1 MLRSVILRHSRTV
14 TRNNWVASEWKRTFR
29 SDNIEKQTGLFGNAE
44 LKTSK
49 SLNKLPA
56 AVKSSTDSL
65 IQELLSP
72 SSNPRTSIEIVDDI
86 SNEICKSADLVSC
99 MFQDS
104 KLKFYLFQ
112 AECVRQLHCES
123 EFREAAENASRK
135 FCELVESLNTNTAL
149 YQKLKSSE
157 VTEASRLDDVDRR
170 TLTLLLDDFEQSG
183 VHLEDDQKSKF
194 VQLSSE
200 IFEAGARFQENC
212 DRIVPV
218 GKFDQAKY
226 GLPSQ
231 IYSPVSNSLDR
242 SKRKMVYN
250 TFYRHDDQQEV
261 YLRKLVSSRQELA
274 QLTGFESFA
283 HRAQRN
289 SLLENYDNV
298 RNFLWGVVEECRSAF
313 EKELAVLIDVSTQC
327 SQQVRN
333 GDNDVSTIAEHDLGF
348 LMHLY
353 RESAYDI
360 AKVSHESS
368 QFFTFSSVWKG
379 FSTLTQRL
387 YGVRLIEDPINHG
400 EMWNTAGVLKLK
412 ALDDQ
417 NNELGIIYAD
427 VSIRPEKAVGDCH
440 YTVRCSKQLSNGTWQ
455 MPILVLSLGLVDG
468 HSTEWKDSGISFHSA
483 ETMFHELGH
492 AMHSILGRTKY
503 QHVAGTRCPQDF
515 SEIPSNLME
524 YFFSDLGVMR
534 DIIRRPN
541 QPNEQLPIES
551 AATLLAS
558 RHSFTA
564 IETVQQAAYGLY
576 DLEVHGPIAAPQIAS
591 GRMTTTELF
600 YDIMSKAMPH
610 VQRSPDSAFQHR
622 FHHTVQYGAKYYSY
636 LVARASACLIWQQRF
651 QNEPFSR
658 KWGGCWAE
666 VQSHGGGHPPAIL
679 LKKILGF
686 RPTSKDLT
694 HALSKESQHLA
705 NLDAVTV

>member
-1 MLRSVILRHSRTV
+1 MAR
-14 TRNNWVASEWKRTFR
+14 AFR
-29 SDNIEKQTGLFGNAE
+29 SEKVDKETGLFGNKN
-44 LKTSK
+44 LKTAESF
-49 SLNKLPA
+49 NELPA
-56 AVKSSTDSL
+56 AVKKSTDAL
-65 IQELLSP
+65 IQELLTP
-72 SSNPRTSIEIVDDI
+72 SQNPRTSIQIVDDI
-86 SNEICKSADLVSC
+86 SNEICKSADL
-99 MFQDS
+99 
-104 KLKFYLFQ
+104 
-112 AECVRQLHCES
+112 AECVRQLHSEP
-123 EFREAAENASRK
+123 EFRNAAEDVSRN

-157 VTEASRLDDVDRR
+157 ITESSRLDDVDKR

-183 VHLEDDQKSKF
+183 VHLKDNQKEQF

-200 IFEAGARFQENC
+200 IFDAGARFQQNC
-212 DRIVPV
+212 DRIVSV

-231 IYSPVSNSLDR
+231 IYTPVSNSLDR

-250 TFYRHDDQQEV
+250 TFYRHDDIQES
-261 YLRKLVSSRQELA
+261 YLQHLISSRHQLS

-289 SLLENYDNV
+289 SLLENYDTV
-298 RNFLWGVVEECRSAF
+298 RSFLWGVVEKCRGAF
-313 EKELAVLIDVSTQC
+313 EKELAVLIDVSAQC
-327 SQQVRN
+327 SQQDNNN
-333 GDNDVSTIAEHDLGF
+333 GNNEISTIAEHDLGF

-360 AKVSHESS
+360 AQVSQQSS
-368 QFFTFSSVWKG
+368 PFFTFNSIWNG

-387 YGVRLIEDPINHG
+387 YGVRLIEEPLISG
-400 EMWNTAGVLKLK
+400 EMWNSSGVMKLQ
-412 ALDDQ
+412 AVDEQ
-417 NNELGIIYAD
+417 NNELGVIYVD

-440 YTVRCSKQLSNGTWQ
+440 YTVRCSKQLSDGTWQ

-468 HSTEWKDSGISFHSA
+468 HSSQWRNSRVSFHSA

-524 YFFSDLGVMR
+524 YFFSDLGVMT
-534 DIIRRPN
+534 DIIRRTDRPE
-541 QPNEQLPIES
+541 EQLSIES

-600 YDIMSKAMPH
+600 HDIMNKTMPH
-610 VQRSPDSAFQHR
+610 IQRSPDSAFQHR

-651 QNEPFSR
+651 LNDPFSR
-658 KWGGCWAE
+658 KWGDCWAE
-666 VQSHGGGHPPAIL
+666 VQSHGGGHHPAVL
-679 LKKILGF
+679 LEKILGF
-686 RPTSKDLT
+686 RPTENDLT
-694 HALSKESQHLA
+694 QALSKESQHLA

>member
-1 MLRSVILRHSRTV
+1 MLRT
-14 TRNNWVASEWKRTFR
+14 
-29 SDNIEKQTGLFGNAE
+29 
-44 LKTSK
+44 
-49 SLNKLPA
+49 
-56 AVKSSTDSL
+56 
-65 IQELLSP
+65 
-72 SSNPRTSIEIVDDI
+72 IVDDI
-86 SNEICKSADLVSC
+86 SNEICKSADL
-99 MFQDS
+99 
-104 KLKFYLFQ
+104 
-112 AECVRQLHCES
+112 AECVRQLHS
-123 EFREAAENASRK
+123 DLEFREAAENVSRE

-157 VTEASRLDDVDRR
+157 ITESSRLDDVDRR
-170 TLTLLLDDFEQSG
+170 TLALLLDDFEQSG
-183 VHLEDDQKSKF
+183 VHLKDEQKAKF

-200 IFEAGARFQENC
+200 VFNSGARFQENC
-212 DRIVPV
+212 DRIVSV

-231 IYSPVSNSLDR
+231 IYSPVSNSVDQ

-250 TFYRHDDQQEV
+250 TFYRHDDQQEK
-261 YLRKLVSSRQELA
+261 YLQKLISSRHQLA

-289 SLLENYDNV
+289 SLLEDYDNV
-298 RNFLWGVVEECRSAF
+298 KTFLWGVVEKCRNSF
-313 EKELAVLIDVSTQC
+313 EKELAVLIDISAQC
-327 SQQVRN
+327 NQYNIDSSKQAA
-333 GDNDVSTIAEHDLGF
+333 TIADHDLGF

-353 RESAYDI
+353 REKAYDI
-360 AKVSHESS
+360 AKVSRESS
-368 QFFTFSSVWKG
+368 QFFTFSSILNG
-379 FSTLTQRL
+379 FSTLSQRL
-387 YGVRLIEDPINHG
+387 YGVQLVEEPLVSG

-412 ALDDQ
+412 AVDEQ
-417 NNELGIIYAD
+417 MNELGVIYVD

-440 YTVRCSKQLSNGTWQ
+440 YTVRCSKYLSDATWQ

-468 HSTEWKDSGISFHSA
+468 HSHMWRDSGISFHSA

-524 YFFSDLGVMR
+524 YFISDLGVMTS
-534 DIIRRPN
+534 IIRRSDRPSD
-541 QPNEQLPIES
+541 QLSVEA

-576 DLEVHGPIAAPQIAS
+576 DLEVHGPIAAPQIAT

-636 LVARASACLIWQQRF
+636 LVARASACLIWQNRF
-651 QNEPFSR
+651 LDEPFSR
-658 KWGGCWAE
+658 KWGDCWAE
-666 VQSHGGGHPPAIL
+666 VQSHGGGHHPAVL

-686 RPTSKDLT
+686 RPTEKELT
-694 HALSKESQHLA
+694 IALSKESQHLA
-705 NLDAVTV
+705 NLDAITV